1 MKYLKLI
8 RIQNLAMI
16 AFMQILFRY
25 TFMKTGTYT
34 ELTPTYNFL
43 ALSHLQFFLLVLATV
58 CIAAAGYVINDIL
71 DQETDA
77 IAKKRIVGVSI
88 SESAAYNL
96 YVALNVIG
104 VGIGFYLSNAINKP
118 SFSALFIITAALL
131 YVYSTSLKQIAVVG
145 NIIVALIAS
154 FSIIIIGIF
163 DLIPSTH
170 EGNMYWQGNKEQ
182 MKQVFSILTDYA
194 IFAFIINFL
203 RELVKDVEDTDA
215 DYASG
220 IATLPVLIG
229 KNRTVKIIFGLSFI
243 PIITLIYYLSKNLYL
258 YDYVVYYAIIFII
271 APLLFF
277 TIKSWNAKTQ
287 KEFHNLSTLL
297 KIILFLG
304 ILSIW
309 VITYAT
315 THHA

>member
-1 MKYLKLI
+1 MKFLKLI
-8 RIQNLAMI
+8 RVQNLAMI
-16 AFMQILFRY
+16 AFMQYLFRY
-25 TFMKTGTYT
+25 TFMKAGTYT

-77 IAKKRIVGVSI
+77 IAKKRIVGVTI
-88 SESAAYNL
+88 TETTAYNL
-96 YVALNVIG
+96 YVGLNVIG

-118 SFSALFIITAALL
+118 SFATLFILTAALL
-131 YVYSTSLKQIAVVG
+131 YIYSTTLKQIAVVG
-145 NIIVALIAS
+145 NIVIALITS
-154 FSIIIIGIF
+154 FSILIIGIF
-163 DLIPSTH
+163 DLVPSTH
-170 EGNMYWQGNKEQ
+170 EGNMLWEGNKEQ

-194 IFAFIINFL
+194 IFAFLINLL

-215 DYASG
+215 DYAAG

-229 KNRTVKIIFGLSFI
+229 KSRTIKIIFVLSI
-243 PIITLIYYLSKNLYL
+243 VPIVLLAYYLNKNLYM
-258 YDYVVYYAIIFII
+258 YDYVVYYALVFII

-277 TIKSWNAKTQ
+277 TIKSWSAKTQ

-297 KIILFLG
+297 KVILFLG

>member
-16 AFMQILFRY
+16 AFMQILFRF
-25 TFMKTGTYT
+25 TFMKTATYT

-43 ALSHLQFFLLVLATV
+43 ALSQVQFFLLVLATV

-88 SESAAYNL
+88 SESTAYYL
-96 YVALNVIG
+96 YVALNIIG

-118 SFSALFIITAALL
+118 SFSSLFIVTAALL

-145 NIIVALIAS
+145 NIIVALITS

-163 DLIPSTH
+163 DLIPFIY
-170 EGNMYWQGNKEQ
+170 EDNREQ
-182 MKQVFSILTDYA
+182 MANVFSVLTDYA
-194 IFAFIINFL
+194 IFAFMINFL

-229 KNRTVKIIFGLSFI
+229 KNRTMKIIFGLSFL
-243 PIITLIYYLSKNLYL
+243 PVITLIYYLSKNLYL
-258 YDYVVYYAIIFII
+258 YDYVVYYTILFIIF
-271 APLLFF
+271 PLVIF
-277 TIKSWNAKTQ
+277 TIKSWSAKTQ
-287 KEFHNLSTLL
+287 KEFHNLSNLL
-297 KIILFLG
+297 KIILLLG

-309 VITYAT
+309 VINYAT
-315 THHA
+315 THYA